1 MAPKENRDEQGASQ
15 KPDGRAEANR
25 GPVDMSEQKENIV
38 SSLHDFEQAKRL
50 VNSSIALN

>member
-15 KPDGRAEANR
+15 KQDGRAEANR

-50 VNSSIALN
+50 VNSSIA